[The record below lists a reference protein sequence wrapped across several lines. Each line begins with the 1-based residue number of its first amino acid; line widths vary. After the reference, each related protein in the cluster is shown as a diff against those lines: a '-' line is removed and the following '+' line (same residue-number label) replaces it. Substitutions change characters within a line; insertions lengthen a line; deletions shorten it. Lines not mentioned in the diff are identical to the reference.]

1 LYEFEC
7 ESCHRRFERIQKF
20 SDPSPDVCPHC
31 GKGPIRKLLSTPA
44 IQFKG
49 SGFYITD
56 YGKDGK
62 KGEST
67 AKASKDSKD
76 TSTTSAAKDKD
87 SSASTSTSSESSKS
101 ETKTESS
108 KSSDTSTKKES
119 S

>member
-1 LYEFEC
+1 MPLYEFEC
-7 ESCHRRFERIQKF
+7 EACHRRFERIQKF
-20 SDPSPDVCPHC
+20 SDPAPDVCPHC
-31 GKGPIRKLLSTPA
+31 GKGPLRKLLSTPA

-62 KGEST
+62 KGESS

-76 TSTTSAAKDKD
+76 TSATSAAKDKD
-87 SSASTSTSSESSKS
+87 SSASKPSESSTS

-108 KSSDTSTKKES
+108 KADTSTKKE
-119 S
+119 